1 MITLAKLGVW
11 HRSLLVLLYAPLL
24 STSCKTTSSSDVKHE
39 VGAITLRTQAFSCQ
53 PKKPEDKM
61 EELHSYLTDHVRRIA
76 GASVSVIPSQF
87 GAEKFCLLIE
97 DGPDINAFALDDGTI
112 AVVSGLLKATEN
124 DAQFAAVVA
133 HEMAHVLQGHG
144 SERIP
149 DEMQN
154 NSDYKKLFDLMRQN
168 REALLKLQKKYEQS
182 VAANPEKAKQFG
194 PNLTLYFSILDAYA
208 SALSQDPYTS
218 WSQDLYKNIVLEPF
232 PEGLKGSSA
241 NFSKRKSWPT
251 PTLRGMSQDARQ
263 NVLSLKDQNLV
274 EEFLQIE
281 KTYLQDYSAVL
292 LYAFKYSEAD
302 RRAKLVMSVSAGLER
317 ASNWREQEADEVGFE
332 LYLRAGYDYRQYIKM
347 LENLERSVNEQTA
360 ARVQNNP
367 RLTAAIRP
375 NVKVESLADEI
386 AGKSCQRGTATHP
399 KPCWRMA
406 DIKLE
411 WEKHKEFYANLSPSN
426 PAIQVFGERLK
437 KIRESLLSAPP
448 PPTGEGTNSS
458 NQSSPKNAGPQRDSQ
473 LGEWCDPYRPS
484 TCFPYCK
491 SLTSDP
497 SLSGWGSEDGKTCVI
512 KDGPIDM
519 RQK

>member
-1 MITLAKLGVW
+1 MITFVKLGV
-11 HRSLLVLLYAPLL
+11 RQKSLLIAIYASLL

-39 VGAITLRTQAFSCQ
+39 VGAITRRTEAFSCQ
-53 PKKPEDKM
+53 PKKPDKKM

-76 GASVSVIPSQF
+76 AAGISVIPSQF
-87 GAEKFCLLIE
+87 GAEKFCLLAE
-97 DGPDINAFALDDGTI
+97 DGPDINAFALNDGTI
-112 AVVSGLLKATEN
+112 VVVKGLLKATEN

-133 HEMAHVLQGHG
+133 HEMAHILQGHG

-154 NSDYKKLFDLMRQN
+154 NSDYKKLFDLMRQH
-168 REALLKLQKKYEQS
+168 REALLKLQRKFEQS
-182 VAANPEKAKQFG
+182 IAANPEKAKQFG
-194 PNLTLYFSILDAYA
+194 PNLTQYFSILDAYA
-208 SALSQDPYTS
+208 NALSQDPYTS

-241 NFSKRKSWPT
+241 NYPKRNSWPT
-251 PTLRGMSQDARQ
+251 PTLRGMAQDARQ
-263 NVLSLKDQNLV
+263 NVLAMKDQNLV
-274 EEFLQIE
+274 KEFLEIE
-281 KTYLQDYSAVL
+281 KAYLKDYSAVL
-292 LYAFKYSEAD
+292 LHAFKYSEAD
-302 RRAKLVMSVSAGLER
+302 RRAKIVMSVSAGLER

-347 LENLERSVNEQTA
+347 LENLERSVNEQIA
-360 ARVQNNP
+360 AGGQNNP
-367 RLTAAIRP
+367 RLSVNIGA

-386 AGKSCQRGTATHP
+386 AGKTCQRGTATHP

-411 WEKHKEFYANLSPSN
+411 WEKHKEFYANLSPQN
-426 PAIQVFGERLK
+426 PAIQVFGDRLK
-437 KIRESLLSAPP
+437 KIRENLQTTHKTTSGDGTKTTNQSPPKNSAPQA
-448 PPTGEGTNSS
+448 NS
-458 NQSSPKNAGPQRDSQ
+458 QP
-473 LGEWCDPYRPS
+473 GEWCDPYNPRS
-484 TCFPYCK
+484 CFPYCR